1 MAIKAEV
8 VSQFD
13 GFGNL
18 RRNEDVSE
26 HFRSAGLTK
35 SAFGM
40 VGSPFI
46 FKWFSDYQQGSTDYP
61 LFSTFYSVN
70 HIVYGRG
77 YANSATS
84 GNDDMLYALTA
95 NGDIIQS
102 GAGTT
107 TPEPVYPH
115 GSSTHFG
122 TGALG
127 GMIVDQK
134 SRLIF
139 AGKRYLGMADATVA
153 SLSMTVT
160 LTNGSANVAR
170 VSGDSFVSGAVRQ
183 YLVVTSGSNIY
194 HYRILT
200 YTDANNIV
208 LDTTVGLANGNYS
221 AQVKRGWTDQWK
233 DFGSNL
239 TGLTTDGYLQYIPM
253 ETYEDTVLI
262 GRKNNI
268 CTLNTLT
275 DTVTTDALPAF
286 NMPTGFDILAIHRG
300 SNGILMGF
308 NFQGKGYLVLWDNYS
323 DRSIAPW
330 IVLPDRLVSL
340 CKYNGNWVAITSRE
354 FYETNGYT
362 FSKLAEK
369 VLDMDIDPLVPQ
381 LLPQTSEVVEDD
393 LYFVT
398 DFSLNGK
405 RRAGVHKM
413 NLTSKLVEYIPRA
426 DMNQYDT
433 KVQVLFYG
441 GSMSRMYVGQTDSL
455 AYIDKTSQPTNTSLI
470 SNAVGSGEN
479 MKHAEAVKLNLGI
492 SPTYTNLLD
501 SPFSFEVS
509 VRVCSLNQQIFTY
522 GLVKT
527 TQTEVNQIVVN
538 ETLHGVAEVGDEI
551 EFIMGNNA
559 GYSRNITS
567 RSGTGDTV
575 TYTLDRSLPALSA
588 SNDIFFRTGFKLID
602 TKTFSSITEIDQS
615 LLFFDIKNKYKGK
628 RFLVKVD
635 IEDATVPIEVRP
647 FYFIYDDLGVL

>member
-8 VSQFD
+8 VSQFE

-18 RRNEDVSE
+18 KQKEVTE
-26 HFRSAGLTK
+26 HFRSAGLTQ

-40 VGSPFI
+40 TASPFVY
-46 FKWFSDYQQGSTDYP
+46 KWFSDYQAGSTDYP
-61 LFSTFYSVN
+61 LFSTFWPIN

-77 YANSATS
+77 YANTTTS
-84 GNDDMLYALTA
+84 GNDDMLYALTS
-95 NGDIIQS
+95 NGDILQS

-127 GMIVDQK
+127 GLIVDQK
-134 SRLIF
+134 SRLLF

-160 LTNGSANVAR
+160 LTNGSANVVR

-208 LDTTVGLANGNYS
+208 LDTNVTLANGNYS
-221 AQVKRGWTDQWK
+221 AQIKRGWTDRWK
-233 DFGSNL
+233 DFGSDL

-275 DTVTTDALPAF
+275 DSITTDALPAF
-286 NMPTGFDILAIHRG
+286 NMPTGFDVLSIHQG
-300 SNGILMGF
+300 ANGVLFGF

-330 IVLPDRLVSL
+330 IVLPDRLISL
-340 CKYNGNWVAITSRE
+340 CKYNGNWLAITSRE

-362 FSKLAEK
+362 FTKIAEK
-369 VLDMDIDPLVPQ
+369 VLDMHIDPLAPQ
-381 LLPQTSEVVEDD
+381 LLPNTSVVIEND
-393 LYFVT
+393 LYFIT
-398 DFSLNGK
+398 DFSFNGK

-413 NLTSKLVEYIPRA
+413 NLLTKLVEYIPRG
-426 DMNQYDT
+426 DMNQYDS
-433 KVQVLFYG
+433 KVQALFYG
-441 GSMSRMYVGQTDSL
+441 GSLSRMYVGQSDSL
-455 AYIDKTSQPTNTSLI
+455 AYVDTSSQGLTSSII
-470 SNAVGSGEN
+470 SNAVGDGEN
-479 MKHAEAVKLNLGI
+479 VKHAEAVRLNLGI
-492 SPTYTNLLD
+492 SPSYTTLLD

-509 VRVCSLNQQIFTY
+509 VRLCALNQQMTTY

-527 TQTEVNQIVVN
+527 TQTVVNQIVVD
-538 ETLHGVAEVGDEI
+538 ETLHGVAEEGDEI

-559 GYSRNITS
+559 GYSRNIVS
-567 RSGTGDTV
+567 KSGTGDTV
-575 TYTLDRSLPALSA
+575 TYTLDRSLPALSSA
-588 SNDIFFRTGFKLID
+588 NDYFFRTKFKLID
-602 TKTFSSITEIDQS
+602 TKVFSNVTTIDQS
-615 LLFFDIKNKYKGK
+615 LLFFDVKNKYKGK

>member
-1 MAIKAEV
+1 MAIKAEIV
-8 VSQFD
+8 AQFE

-18 RRNEDVSE
+18 KQKTVTE
-26 HFRSAGLTK
+26 HFRSAGFMQ

-40 VGSPFI
+40 VASPLI
-46 FKWFSDYQQGSTDYP
+46 YKWFSDYQQGETDYP
-61 LFSTFYSVN
+61 LFSTFWPIN

-77 YANSATS
+77 YLNSAIQ
-84 GNDDMLYALTA
+84 GNDDMLFALTS
-95 NGDIIQS
+95 NGDILQS
-102 GAGTT
+102 ADGTL

-127 GMIVDQK
+127 GLIVDQK

-139 AGKRYLGMADATVA
+139 AGKRYLGMADATVT
-153 SLSMTVT
+153 SLSMVVT

-183 YLVVTSGSNIY
+183 HLVVTSGSNIY

-208 LDTTVGLANGNYS
+208 LDTSVTLASGNYT
-221 AQVKRGWTDQWK
+221 AQIKRGWTDRWQ
-233 DFGSNL
+233 DFGADL

-275 DTVTTDALPAF
+275 DTITTDALPAF
-286 NMPTGFDILAIHRG
+286 NMPAGFDVLAIHKG
-300 SNGILMGF
+300 SNGVLFGF

-330 IVLPDRLVSL
+330 IELPDRLISL
-340 CKYNGNWVAITSRE
+340 CKYNGNWMATTSRE

-362 FSKLAEK
+362 FTKVAEK
-369 VLDMDIDPLVPQ
+369 VLDMDIDPLAPQ
-381 LLPQTSEVVEDD
+381 LLPNTSVVIENE
-393 LYFVT
+393 LYFT
-398 DFSLNGK
+398 TNFSFNGK
-405 RRAGVHKM
+405 RRHGVHKM
-413 NLTSKLVEYIPRA
+413 NLETKLVEFIPRA

-433 KVQVLFYG
+433 KVQCLFYG
-441 GSMSRMYVGQTDSL
+441 GSESRLYVGQSDSL
-455 AYIDKTSQPTNTSLI
+455 AYVDLNSQGQNATYI
-470 SNAVGSGEN
+470 SNAQGEGEN
-479 MKHAEAVKLNLGI
+479 VKHAEAVKLNLGI
-492 SPTYTNLLD
+492 NPSYTSLLA
-501 SPFSFEVS
+501 SPFSFIVS
-509 VRVCSLNQQIFTY
+509 VRVCALNQQMITY

-527 TQTEVNQIVVN
+527 TQTVVNEIVVD
-538 ETLHGVAEVGDEI
+538 ETLHGVAEEGDEI

-567 RSGTGDTV
+567 ISGTGDTV
-575 TYTLDRSLPALSA
+575 TYTLDRALPALSGG
-588 SNDIFFRTGFKLID
+588 NDYFFRTKFKLID
-602 TKTFSSITEIDQS
+602 TKIFNNVTTIDQS
-615 LLFFDIKNKYKGK
+615 LLFFDVKNKYKGK

-635 IEDATVPIEVRP
+635 IEDATIPIEVRP
-647 FYFIYDDLGVL
+647 FYFIYDDLGIL